1 MAKERKILY
10 EGKFKRLVYENGW
23 EFVERVNCSGVVV
36 ILAVTNNAEL
46 VLVEQLRVP
55 VGRKV
60 IELPAGL
67 VNDLPHKSGEKD
79 VEAAR
84 RELIEETGYD
94 AEKFDLMFIMPA
106 SPAFCGEMIS
116 VFRARGLKKV
126 GSGGGDHLESI
137 TPHVV
142 PLKSID
148 QWLEQKKEEG
158 NLVDSKVYMMLYL
171 LEKERAIWSSAGRAL
186 GRMAPRGRRRLAN
199 KRTPS

>member
-1 MAKERKILY
+1 VTKERKILY
-10 EGKFKRLVYENGW
+10 EGKFKRLVSERGW

-36 ILAVTNNAEL
+36 ILAITNNAEL

-67 VNDLPHKSGEKD
+67 VNDLPHKKNEKD
-79 VEAAR
+79 IEAAH
-84 RELIEETGYD
+84 RELIEETGYE
-94 AEKFDLMFIMPA
+94 AEKLDLMFVMAA

-126 GSGGGDHLESI
+126 GDGGGDHLESI

-148 QWLEQKKEEG
+148 RWLEQKKEEG

-171 LEKERAIWSSAGRAL
+171 LEKERLTAS
-186 GRMAPRGRRRLAN
+186 
-199 KRTPS
+199 